1 MIAALYVETGGAYFG
16 LPNVDPWDEARD
28 ARKYNGPHPIV
39 AHPPCQRWGRF
50 WHGST
55 RKPHQFKL
63 GDDGGCFKAA
73 LKAEQTGNREFGAQV
88 RAMYLRDMRS
98 RAADLAGD
106 IGEATK
112 LLQHSSQRLTERHY
126 RTKAEKLRAVR

>member
-1 MIAALYVETGGAYFG
+1 MTTDEIIAMAREADPFGEDGRLFAMASVAPGTLERFAALVAAKER
-16 LPNVDPWDEARD
+16 EA
-28 ARKYNGPHPIV
+28 
-39 AHPPCQRWGRF
+39 C
-50 WHGST
+50 
-55 RKPHQFKL
+55 
-63 GDDGGCFKAA
+63 
-73 LKAEQTGNREFGAQV
+73 AQI

-126 RTKAEKLRAVR
+126 RNKAEQLRAVR

>member
-1 MIAALYVETGGAYFG
+1 MSEFLNPQEITALSRAM
-16 LPNVDPWDEARD
+16 LRSRWDEAMD
-28 ARKYNGPHPIV
+28 
-39 AHPPCQRWGRF
+39 
-50 WHGST
+50 
-55 RKPHQFKL
+55 
-63 GDDGGCFKAA
+63 KAA
-73 LKAEQTGNREFGAQV
+73 LKAESTGNPAFGAEI

-106 IGEATK
+106 IGEASK

>member
-1 MIAALYVETGGAYFG
+1 MSS
-16 LPNVDPWDEARD
+16 EAGKGDKDRTAD
-28 ARKYNGPHPIV
+28 RK
-39 AHPPCQRWGRF
+39 A
-50 WHGST
+50 
-55 RKPHQFKL
+55 
-63 GDDGGCFKAA
+63 
-73 LKAEQTGNREFGAQV
+73 FGAEI